1 MNKDKGGLCARPS
14 SVMIFQKVVKE
25 ERGESHHLKRGD
37 VDMEAIMN
45 LCASRRVVHEDQVRR
60 P

>member
-1 MNKDKGGLCARPS
+1 
-14 SVMIFQKVVKE
+14 MIFQKVVKE